1 MSETTASS
9 KRMDSSMSTSL
20 RTFWKTSL
28 IVAST
33 LTLAT
38 AAGCGDDDDDGGA
51 AAAGRGGSAAGE
63 AGDSSGGTS
72 PGKGGTAA
80 GGTASGKAGSDSKG
94 GSASGYAGDASTA
107 GSVNEAGGTGVGDQ
121 GGASGI
127 GGDAGLAGA
136 GGVAN
141 GSCQEY
147 CDWVQTGCAAAADT
161 QYPSES
167 QCLQSCAA
175 FPQGAGD
182 NSFSCRAE
190 QAALSATDV
199 NHCDAAGPAGVGVC
213 GSPCQAYCNLM
224 TTYCTNEADGASL
237 AACMAECAT
246 VPGNDITTFVYPGAA
261 GDTLSCRIAHATN
274 AAADPDPNGVA
285 RLLHCNHAAGD
296 AGPCLDATP

>member
-1 MSETTASS
+1 
-9 KRMDSSMSTSL
+9 MSTSMQ
-20 RTFWKTSL
+20 TFWKTGL

-38 AAGCGDDDDDGGA
+38 AAGCGDDDDDGA
-51 AAAGRGGSAAGE
+51 AAASGRGGSAVGE

-72 PGKGGTAA
+72 AGKGGAAA
-80 GGTASGKAGSDSKG
+80 GGTSNGKAGSASAGKG
-94 GSASGYAGDASTA
+94 GRDSGYAGDGSNNEAGSTGVGGLAGEGGLTGEGGVAGA
-107 GSVNEAGGTGVGDQ
+107 GSV
-121 GGASGI
+121 
-127 GGDAGLAGA
+127 
-136 GGVAN
+136 AN
-141 GSCQEY
+141 GTCQEY

-161 QYPSES
+161 QYPSEN

-182 NSFSCRAE
+182 NSFSCRVE
-190 QAALSATDV
+190 QAALIATDV

-224 TTYCTNEADGASL
+224 TTYCANEADGASL

-246 VPGNDITTFVYPGAA
+246 VPGNDLTTFVYPGAA
-261 GDTLSCRIAHATN
+261 GDTLACRIAHATN

-296 AGPCLDATP
+296 PGPCLDATP